1 MSSAEICAA
10 LAAVIAHEETP
21 ALAELRAALA
31 ESQRA
36 AAEASGQHAA
46 ELAAMRA
53 RYQRLMNDAVDL
65 AELARGAGVDDGLV
79 EAYAPPRCLLCG
91 AADTEVDPWILCAAC
106 LAPLRA
112 RGWREIEGDA
122 PDCACGE
129 IADGWVGGRARC
141 VPCAR
146 RFVERRG
153 RRR

>member
-10 LAAVIAHEETP
+10 LAAVLAHEETP

-36 AAEASGQHAA
+36 AAEASAQHAA
-46 ELAAMRA
+46 EIAAWRA
-53 RYQRLMNDAVDL
+53 RYGRLMGDAVDL
-65 AELARGAGVDDGLV
+65 AVQAREAGARGARVDQ
-79 EAYAPPRCLLCG
+79 YAPPPCMLCG
-91 AADTEVDPWILCAAC
+91 GASEDSSPWFLCTAC
-106 LAPLRA
+106 LAPLLA
-112 RGWREIEGDA
+112 RGWREVEGDA

-146 RFVERRG
+146 RFVD
-153 RRR
+153 RRRR